1 MKRKIFAAAFAV
13 CLLACS
19 AVNVFASTGKVGGN
33 GLYLDITLESSWGS
47 GVSTTKGYFNYCIDA
62 EDSYDDYVY
71 VEKIQVSM
79 SAYGNIIGNFTIAY
93 HYHDVDNKNQ

>member
-1 MKRKIFAAAFAV
+1 LFKCIA
-13 CLLACS
+13 LLLWCQL
-19 AVNVFASTGKVGGN
+19 F
-33 GLYLDITLESSWGS
+33 LESSWGS
-47 GVSTTKGYFNYCIDA
+47 GVSTTKGYFNYCIDSD
-62 EDSYDDYVY
+62 DSYDDYVY